1 MLKPKLLHV
10 VRLHIFATKTKQKK
24 RGGKKKNKPP
34 FTSILGAFNYTL
46 EVEFSDVVLSKNTFY
61 LSVIVTCF
69 S

>member
-1 MLKPKLLHV
+1 MLSGFIYLQL
-10 VRLHIFATKTKQKK
+10 KQNKK
-24 RGGKKKNKPP
+24 SEEEKKKNKPP

>member
-1 MLKPKLLHV
+1 MYLHLKQ
-10 VRLHIFATKTKQKK
+10 TN
-24 RGGKKKNKPP
+24 KKKSEEKKKTTHL

-46 EVEFSDVVLSKNTFY
+46 EGEFSDVVLSKNTFY